1 MTFAAMSN
9 LVRAGLAWHPAIGAP
24 AEGLYFVSATYP
36 LKEAPEAFQAYEAN
50 PGGVLRIVISN

>member
-1 MTFAAMSN
+1 
-9 LVRAGLAWHPAIGAP
+9 
-24 AEGLYFVSATYP
+24 VSATYP